1 MLTNDC
7 FLPNLVALSK
17 PASFLTSIGFYWNP
31 ESSKM
36 KPFPPNSRNFFIHT
50 VTTKVHLLLLLLVL
64 LQTGLSKEPSL
75 PRKMISSFGLIVI
88 LFCGLTVQVY
98 QRNLEKCTALINELV
113 KMSTDI
119 QNEVKTG
126 EVCCNGGAIKM
137 DVKEKIIKL
146 LAPTLQWSA
155 MAVPFAFVG
164 GVVWSMPCMASNL
177 GYFLLQECST
187 EESKLIIL
195 PKHLTKC
202 IFLLTNLWIWSYGVQ
217 CAVFVVIV
225 VMLGAVSLRSYL
237 KYYQRSMI
245 SSFPK
250 LNNCLHRNA
259 VMFRRIQMLTRRFN
273 DIHQSKILVPL
284 IFTVTSHQVFSV
296 YGAIKFA
303 GQLNLVSY
311 ALFFILGNQGVM
323 VIMGMFTGLA
333 DVYTMSRGIKTS
345 LQRSQRGHKWL
356 RRFHASCQ
364 LIKIRFGAVNFI
376 DSFTPLGFENFA
388 VVQTTNMLMVD

>member
-17 PASFLTSIGFYWNP
+17 PASYLTSIGFYWDP
-31 ESSKM
+31 KTSKM
-36 KPFPPNSRNFFIHT
+36 KPFPPYSRKFYIHK
-50 VTTKVHLLLLLLVL
+50 VTTKVHLLLLFLVL
-64 LQTGLSKEPSL
+64 LQTGLSNEPSL

-98 QRNLEKCTALINELV
+98 HRNLKKCTALINELV
-113 KMSTDI
+113 KMSTHI
-119 QNEVKTG
+119 QNEIATG
-126 EVCCNGGAIKM
+126 EVCCNGGALKM
-137 DVKEKIIKL
+137 DTKEKIIKL

-155 MAVPFAFVG
+155 MAVPFAFIG

-177 GYFLLQECST
+177 GYFLLEECST
-187 EESKLIIL
+187 EKSKLNFL
-195 PKHLTKC
+195 PEHLTKC

-237 KYYQRSMI
+237 KYYKQSMI
-245 SSFPK
+245 SSFPE
-250 LNNCLHRNA
+250 LTNCIYRNA
-259 VMFRRIQMLTRRFN
+259 LMFRRMQVLTKRFN
-273 DIHQSKILVPL
+273 EIHQSKILVPL

-303 GQLNLVSY
+303 GQLNFVSY

-333 DVYTMSRGIKTS
+333 DVYTMSTGVKAC

-364 LIKIRFGAVNFI
+364 SIKIRFGSVNFI
-376 DSFTPLGFENFA
+376 DSFTPLAFENFA